1 MMQSTGRV
9 SMVGNVNFY
18 YVLIVECQLTIT
30 QSPICFGNCGTARS
44 IETRAVL
51 IESSKCS
58 KCSKSSKSSKIAESR
73 RNQRGRQSALM
84 IFRWRV
90 IDWWTGGGVGLVSD
104 ADVGTW
110 RRSQPAAPTQ
120 KTPSRTTDRHSDAD
134 ADADDAGA
142 ADVPSG
148 QRRWRIA
155 ADPTSTNQRRPFRRP
170 IRPFRRA
177 LVCKKK
183 RFFIPNRHWYP
194 IWAIVRSLWRFHG
207 NAMTPNRDR

>member
-1 MMQSTGRV
+1 MQSTGRV

-90 IDWWTGGGVGLVSD
+90 IDWWTGGGGLDWSATPTSARDAGLSRRRRHKRRRLGRLTATPTPTPTPTTPAPPTSHLVS
-104 ADVGTW
+104 V
-110 RRSQPAAPTQ
+110 
-120 KTPSRTTDRHSDAD
+120 
-134 ADADDAGA
+134 DDES
-142 ADVPSG
+142 PLT
-148 QRRWRIA
+148 R
-155 ADPTSTNQRRPFRRP
+155 RRP
-170 IRPFRRA
+170 ISAGPSVDQSDHFGEPSF
-177 LVCKKK
+177 VKKK
-183 RFFIPNRHWYP
+183 DFSFQ
-194 IWAIVRSLWRFHG
+194 IVIDIQFERL
-207 NAMTPNRDR
+207 